1 MGGPEAVRRRGPH
14 CLALLALGAA
24 VAVAGPELELR
35 VGDFRH
41 GLDGWQAREFNGVTT
56 YRLATLDGEQVLE
69 AHAAGTATALFN
81 EIRIDPAQTPWLS
94 WRWRVASTFGPD
106 IDERRKSGDDYP
118 ARIYVVRSGGLA
130 WWRTRALNY
139 VWASGQPEGARWSS
153 AYAGDNVQL
162 IALDSGTRRAGEW
175 VHHTRD
181 LRADWREAFGEELDR
196 LDGIALMTDAD
207 DTGGSVRAWYADIRL
222 SSAPAGR

>member
-1 MGGPEAVRRRGPH
+1 M
-14 CLALLALGAA
+14 GAA
-24 VAVAGPELELR
+24 AAFAAPELELR
-35 VGDFRH
+35 IGDFRQ
-41 GLDGWQAREFNGVTT
+41 GLDGWQAREFNGATT
-56 YRLATLDGEQVLE
+56 YRLVQLDGEQVLE
-69 AHAAGTATALFN
+69 AHADDSAAALFH
-81 EIRIDPAQTPWLS
+81 EVRIDPAQTPWLS
-94 WRWRVASTFGPD
+94 WRWRVESTFDPA

-162 IALDSGTRRAGEW
+162 IALDSGEDRAGEW
-175 VHHTRD
+175 VHHARD

-196 LDGIALMTDAD
+196 LDGLALMTDAD

-222 SSAPAGR
+222 SGAPAEH

>member
-1 MGGPEAVRRRGPH
+1 VHDRRGRYWTAV
-14 CLALLALGAA
+14 LAMGAA
-24 VAVAGPELELR
+24 AVLAGPELELR
-35 VGDFRH
+35 IGDFQQ
-41 GLDGWQAREFNGVTT
+41 GLDGWQAREFNGATT
-56 YRLATLDGEQVLE
+56 YRLVTVGDEQVLE
-69 AHAAGTATALFN
+69 AHADGTAAALFY
-81 EIRIDPAQTPWLS
+81 EADIDPGQTPWLS
-94 WRWRVASTFGPD
+94 WRWRVESTFGPAV
-106 IDERRKSGDDYP
+106 DERRKSGDDYP

-162 IALDSGTRRAGEW
+162 IALDSGAARAGEW
-175 VHHTRD
+175 VHHARD

-196 LDGIALMTDAD
+196 LDGVALMTDAD

-222 SSAPAGR
+222 SGAPAER